1 MRFSHL
7 YRNSIWIGVDQIGRN
22 GSGSFL
28 YASTRTKPT
37 VVGRGYETNLNSA
50 NTNSND
56 AVCAM
61 LKTNPNNLQVFT
73 SYCGPNQNNYQS
85 GQKIQS
91 VCQARYL

>member
-1 MRFSHL
+1 M
-7 YRNSIWIGVDQIGRN
+7 
-22 GSGSFL
+22 
-28 YASTRTKPT
+28 
-37 VVGRGYETNLNSA
+37 VGRGYETNLNSA

-61 LKTNPNNLQVFT
+61 LMTNPNNLQVFT